1 MWTRLTHSDR
11 SPDASNNSRSIKS
24 RPARLTGYMLIGVGI
39 VLLGMSGLYHGYK
52 LWARTTIDDYTSIQ
66 ERPVPFTTNIR
77 DNLRPI
83 VKQEVI
89 IPIPA
94 VALSPEYE
102 PPGQQIRAE
111 VFAKALSAEH
121 GPTPEP
127 SLAPVE
133 TPAPPAINRVIEKEV
148 PEPSYKE
155 ILARALVERIDNSA
169 TEAAMYMAPTAVQF
183 GNSQIPATRIRIPVV
198 GIDSEVLELG
208 VIEMDESR
216 AWETPNSV
224 VGHIPTTSVPGAQGQ
239 GWYFGHLESPLSG
252 EGNVFRSLPELAELV
267 KSHEGE
273 PFYIFMETPDYK
285 FAYRVY
291 RTEIIH
297 EDSLAVTDSGQ
308 NDIVLVTCYPRFVYD
323 HRLLI
328 TAALVGVIKSQS

>member
-11 SPDASNNSRSIKS
+11 SPDASSNSRSPKR
-24 RPARLTGYMLIGVGI
+24 RPARLVGYMLIGVGI

-52 LWARTTIDDYTSIQ
+52 FWARTTIDDYTSIQ
-66 ERPVPFTTNIR
+66 ERPTANIQ
-77 DNLRPI
+77 DNIRPI
-83 VKQEVI
+83 VKQDVI
-89 IPIPA
+89 IPIPT
-94 VALSPEYE
+94 VALKPEYE

-111 VFAKALSAEH
+111 VFAKGLSAEH

-127 SLAPVE
+127 SPVPLE
-133 TPAPPAINRVIEKEV
+133 TPTPLTINTVLAKESS
-148 PEPSYKE
+148 EPSYKE
-155 ILARALVERIDNSA
+155 ILALALVERIDNSA
-169 TEAAMYMAPTAVQF
+169 IEAAKYMAPGVVQA
-183 GNSQIPATRIRIPVV
+183 GTNQMPATRIRIPVV

-216 AWETPNSV
+216 AWETPKNV

-267 KSHEGE
+267 KSHVGK
-273 PFYIFMETPDYK
+273 PFYIFMETPGYK
-285 FAYRVY
+285 FAYQVY
-291 RTEIIH
+291 RTEIVH

-308 NDIVLVTCYPRFVYD
+308 DDIVLVTCYPRFVYD
-323 HRLLI
+323 HRMLI
-328 TAALVGVIKSQS
+328 TAALVGVIKSES